1 MTANHM
7 DTGPHSATNIPS
19 EGLASVFGGGGRG
32 SFLFGIHATGGPSN
46 ADLESPFQL
55 PAELEERLSCLAET
69 TGKTKAFHTHEALLS
84 YLEDLED
91 LVLAE
96 SRRRDIRSGNTQ
108 AIPLEDVLKQYGMEG

>member
-1 MTANHM
+1 MANHM
-7 DTGPHSATNIPS
+7 DTGPHSATNISS
-19 EGLASVFGGGGRG
+19 EGLASVFAGAGHG
-32 SFLFGIHATGGPSN
+32 SLLVGIHAAGSPSN

-55 PAELEERLSCLAET
+55 PAELEERLSCLAEA

-91 LVLAE
+91 LALAE
-96 SRRRDIRSGNTQ
+96 SRLRDIRSGNTQ